1 MGGFNLSAWAVGH
14 RALTGF
20 LIVLLFAAGALSY
33 GKLGRNEDPSFT
45 LKLLVVSAFWPG
57 ATSEE
62 TRDQVAER
70 IERKLQD
77 LPHLDH
83 IETFV
88 RPGAAISTVTFRDDT
103 PPGLVPTLF
112 YQTRKK
118 LDDLRPSLPAGVQ
131 GPFADDEYA
140 DVYGAVFAVT
150 APDGGADNAA
160 LVRQAEAIRDRLLTV
175 PGTTRVTI
183 GGEVAR
189 SVFVEFSH
197 ARLATIGVTVQ
208 DIRAALSRQN
218 DVTQAGMVETA
229 DTRIPLRIDGAIG
242 TVDALADVPVRSGSG
257 RNVRLGDIATISRGY
272 QDPPS
277 ATIRHDGVPAVVVS
291 VATEKGVN
299 GEKFGVALQAEV
311 ARIRA
316 NLPAG
321 IVMTQIADQPTV
333 IGEAVGEFLLKF
345 CVALAVVLAVSFLSL
360 GWRTGIVVALAVPL
374 TLSAVFVVMDLAGI
388 ELQRI
393 SLGALILALGLLVDD
408 AIIAIETMVVKLEDG
423 WDRVRAAT
431 FAWTSTAFPMLTGTL
446 VTAAA
451 FLPVG
456 LASSTTGEYAGGIF
470 WVVTVAL
477 LMSWIVAVVFTPYLG
492 VLLLPSP
499 GPGATHRDP
508 YASGPYRRLRGVVGW
523 SVRHRKLVVVATAA
537 LFIGSGMA
545 MGLVK
550 QQFFPSS
557 SRPELL
563 IDVKLRQGA
572 SHQATEAAVAKIESV
587 LAKDPDSRWFT
598 SYIGSGPPRFFLA
611 FNPAL
616 PNDATATIV
625 LTAADG
631 GEARERA
638 RARIA
643 AFAASESVPEARIR
657 VSRLELGPPVGFPV
671 QFRVVGPDLAKVRQ
685 VADAALE
692 IVRGTPGARDA
703 QLAWGERSASV
714 RLELDQAR
722 IRALGLSPADIAENL
737 RTLISGTT
745 ATQLRRGTKLV
756 DVVLRA
762 PAVERLDLARLADL
776 SLSTAAGPVPL
787 GQVARIVAQAEEPI
801 LWRRNRESFL
811 AVQADVQDGLQ
822 APDVTAAALTR
833 LAALALPDGVRLET
847 GGAAEESAKANAAL
861 LDVMPLMLGTILL
874 LLMIQLQNLPR
885 VLLVLATAPLGVI
898 GAVAAL
904 LVADAAFGFV
914 ALLGVI
920 ALAGMI
926 MRNTLILVDQVRQDQ
941 AAGLSMRDA
950 IIESTVRRA
959 RPVVLTALAAVLAF
973 VPLAFN
979 VFWGPMALA
988 MIGGLIVA
996 TGLTLVFLP
1005 ALHALFFRVPRGE
1018 AMAAKRISQEPEI
1031 VLAGG
1036 GLSSVYSPGE

>member
-1 MGGFNLSAWAVGH
+1 MGGYNLSAWAVGH

-20 LIVLLFAAGALSY
+20 LVVLLFAAGALSY

-45 LKLLVVSAFWPG
+45 LKLLVVSAYWPG
-57 ATSEE
+57 ATAEE

-83 IETFV
+83 LESFV
-88 RPGAAISTVTFRDDT
+88 RPGAVITTVTFRDDT
-103 PPGLVPTLF
+103 APALVPSLF

-118 LDDLRPSLPAGVQ
+118 LDDLRPSFPSGVR
-131 GPFADDEYA
+131 GPYADDEYA
-140 DVYGAVFAVT
+140 DVYGAVFALS
-150 APDGGADNAA
+150 APEGGADNAE
-160 LVRQAEAIRDRLLTV
+160 LVRQAEAVRDRLLPITGV
-175 PGTTRVTI
+175 TRVTI
-183 GGEVAR
+183 GGEVPRA
-189 SVFVEFSH
+189 VFVEFSH

-208 DIRAALSRQN
+208 DVRAALARQN
-218 DVTQAGMVETA
+218 DVTEAGLVETD
-229 DTRIPLRIDGAIG
+229 DTRIPVRVDGALG
-242 TVDALADVPVRSGSG
+242 SVDALAEVPVPTAGG
-257 RNVRLGDIATISRGY
+257 RTVRLGDIATITPGF
-272 QDPPS
+272 QDPPPS
-277 ATIRHDGVPAVVVS
+277 TIRQDGAPAVIVA

-299 GEKFGVALQAEV
+299 GEVFGVALQKEV

-316 NLPAG
+316 DLPAG
-321 IVMTQIADQPTV
+321 IRLQQIADQPTV

-408 AIIAIETMVVKLEDG
+408 AIIAIETMVVKLDEG

-456 LASSTTGEYAGGIF
+456 LANSTTGEYAGGIF

-477 LMSWIVAVVFTPYLG
+477 LMSWIVAVVFTPYIG
-492 VLLLPSP
+492 VLLLPRP
-499 GPGATHRDP
+499 KPGALHRDP
-508 YASGPYRRLRGVVGW
+508 YTSRPYRGLRGVVGW
-523 SVRHRKLVVVATAA
+523 SVRHRKLVVIGTAA
-537 LFIGSGMA
+537 LFVASGLA
-545 MGLVK
+545 MSLVK
-550 QQFFPSS
+550 QQFFPNSA
-557 SRPELL
+557 RPELL
-563 IDVKLRQGA
+563 IHVKLREGA
-572 SHQATEAAVAKIESV
+572 SHQATEAAVVRIESM
-587 LAKDPDSRWFT
+587 LARDPDIRWFT
-598 SYIGSGPPRFFLA
+598 SYVGNGPPRFFLA

-616 PNDATATIV
+616 PNDAVATIV
-625 LTAADG
+625 LTATDG
-631 GEARERA
+631 GPARERV
-638 RARIA
+638 RQRIM
-643 AFAASESVPEARIR
+643 AFAQSEAVPEARVR

-671 QFRVVGPDLAKVRQ
+671 QFRIVGPDLAKVRQ
-685 VADAALE
+685 VADVALDL
-692 IVRGTPGARDA
+692 VRGTPGVRDA
-703 QLAWGERSASV
+703 QLQWGERAVSV

-722 IRALGLSPADIAENL
+722 IRSLGLAPADIAEDL
-737 RTLISGTT
+737 RTLLSGST
-745 ATQLRRGTKLV
+745 ATQLRRGTKRV

-762 PAVERLDLARLADL
+762 PAEERLDLARLPDL
-776 SLSTAAGPVPL
+776 ALSTAAGPVPL
-787 GQVARIVAQAEEPI
+787 GQVARILPQAEEPI
-801 LWRRNRESFL
+801 LWRRNRDSFL

-833 LAALALPDGVRLET
+833 LATLKLPDGVRIET

-861 LDVMPLMLGTILL
+861 LDVMPLMLGSILL
-874 LLMIQLQNLPR
+874 LLMIQLQNVPR
-885 VLLVLATAPLGVI
+885 VLLVLATAPLGII

-941 AAGLSMRDA
+941 AAGLSMREA

-973 VPLAFN
+973 VPLASN

-996 TGLTLVFLP
+996 TVLTLLFLP
-1005 ALHALFFRVPRGE
+1005 ALHALFFRVPRTDV
-1018 AMAAKRISQEPEI
+1018 AAKRVTRQS
-1031 VLAGG
+1031 
-1036 GLSSVYSPGE
+1036 GLVPPARAVAVAADP